1 VAVSIDGYIAG
12 PDEQVDHFPGNL
24 DTFADIFAE
33 YPETCP
39 AHAREALASPQQP
52 GTSTPS

>member
-1 VAVSIDGYIAG
+1 VAISIDGYIAG